1 MKNDPILGW
10 IITYNEWLNL
20 GLTKRRYEYLKNKN
34 NLKTTIPR
42 ASKGKP
48 VGIVVSSLPEK
59 YQNIIKQRMVQLQ
72 HDHQS
77 LMVDAKLQ
85 GEQLAE
91 AAVQVTANT
100 LMVNAP
106 FIVNDLRGYIAKNH
120 GQYIPHYVTH
130 YNLSKSS
137 VIGYAKL
144 CALVSWVYGIA
155 TTIRNSFS
163 DDKDYGRQMRSFK
176 ANLAEA
182 LQYIDGELEVK
193 LPISNRL
200 NEWVDMVLKR
210 LSAGEEV
217 TTVVIPKR
225 CKNTNARIIDVQQQL
240 AIEKLY
246 ADPAALSINEIY
258 NKLIEMGRLMGWWRN
273 AAGSYNPPSYETIRR
288 YIVQRKNILKLSRS
302 SLQNFVNS
310 TVPTINRKYPTQK
323 NMVWGIDGTAQNEY
337 VRHKGKVRQY
347 AYAITVYD
355 YATFRLLNTGITLG
369 PNETAEVL
377 IDALK
382 GAIREAGYK
391 PYMLQ
396 CDHGP
401 GYNGLKQWCEANG
414 IRVMAAGLGIAR
426 AKPVEL
432 LIGLKD
438 RLVDRFNASWSG
450 GNRTAR
456 GSNSQPGEQYV
467 KDGQRRA
474 RDFSVAK
481 ANIAREVM
489 EQWNHYVIETR
500 EGKPC
505 GKTPTELWNELDS
518 YTPAL
523 DNLQLAMLCGVKHT
537 VKLTI
542 DGLTVQHGGQ
552 KYLYFPP
559 LETDADLDTAYR
571 VFSEVP
577 RSGHRQGSQL
587 DIYILDYGKPA
598 PVFKGNAYYGMWQ
611 LKPRVD
617 MFATITKNT
626 TDYNKLRAFQK
637 LFIEKAKEHI
647 SQVESEAAVQPYAPV
662 LDNLKQQP
670 LTGRKR
676 VVPLLDKGALNA
688 DEIMSKSGHD
698 DLPDGLEV
706 LESELAETSQTTE
719 TSDDVRQYVNVYTG
733 EIITYKKPKKHE
745 S

>member
-1 MKNDPILGW
+1 MVHDPILGL
-10 IITYNEWLNL
+10 IITHDEWRRL
-20 GLTKRRYEYLKNKN
+20 GLTEAQYRYLK
-34 NLKTTIPR
+34 R
-42 ASKGKP
+42 KGKLKSTRACK
-48 VGIVVSSLPEK
+48 GKAAQIVVSSLPES

-77 LMVDAKLQ
+77 LNVDAKLH
-85 GEQLAE
+85 GVRLTE

-100 LMVNAP
+100 LMVNATY
-106 FIVNDLRGYIAKNH
+106 ITSELRNYITQNH

-130 YNLSKSS
+130 YKLSKSS

-144 CALVSWVYGIA
+144 CALVSWVYNIA
-155 TTIRNSFS
+155 NTIRNSFS
-163 DDKDYGRQMRSFK
+163 DKEYSRQMRSIK

-182 LQYIDGELEVK
+182 LKHLDGELEVK
-193 LPISNRL
+193 LPTSKRL
-200 NEWVDMVLKR
+200 NTWVGMVLKR
-210 LSAGEEV
+210 LAAGEEV
-217 TTVVIPKR
+217 TDIVTPKR
-225 CKNTNARIIDVQQQL
+225 HKNTNARVIDAQQQL

-246 ADPAALSINEIY
+246 SDPAALSINEIY
-258 NKLIEMGRLMGWWRN
+258 HKLIEMGRLMGWWRN
-273 AAGSYNPPSYETIRR
+273 AAGNYTPPTYETIRR
-288 YIVQRKNILKLSRS
+288 YIVRSKNILNITRS
-302 SLQNFVNS
+302 SRQNFANS
-310 TVPTINRKYPTQK
+310 IVPTINRKYPTQK

-337 VRHKGKVRQY
+337 VHHKGKVRQY

-355 YATFRLLNTGITLG
+355 YATFRLLNIGITLG

-377 IDALK
+377 IHTLQ
-382 GAIREAGYK
+382 GAIRQAGYK

-426 AKPVEL
+426 SKPIEL

-438 RLVDRFNASWSG
+438 RLVDRFNVSWSG

-467 KDGQRRA
+467 KEGQRRA
-474 RDFSVAK
+474 RDYSVAK

-500 EGKPC
+500 EGEPC
-505 GKTPTELWNELDS
+505 GKTPTELWNELQS

-523 DNLQLAMLCGVKHT
+523 DYLQLSMLCGVKHT

-542 DGLTVQHGGQ
+542 DGLRVQHGGK

-559 LETDADLDTAYR
+559 LETDYDLDIAYR
-571 VFSEVP
+571 VFAEVP
-577 RSGHRQGSQL
+577 RNGHRQGSQL

-598 PVFKGNAYYGMWQ
+598 PVFNGNTYYGMWQ
-611 LKPRVD
+611 LKPRAD
-617 MFATITKNT
+617 MFASITKNT
-626 TDYNKLRAFQK
+626 TNYNKLRAFQQ
-637 LFIEKAKEHI
+637 LFIERAKEHV
-647 SQVESEAAVQPYAPV
+647 SRVESEAAIQPYAPV
-662 LDNLKQQP
+662 LEELKQQP

-688 DEIMSKSGHD
+688 DEIMSKSGND
-698 DLPDGLEV
+698 ELPDALEV
-706 LESELAETSQTTE
+706 LESELAESSQTTE
-719 TSDDVRQYVNVYTG
+719 SGEEICRYVNVYTG
-733 EIITYKKPKKHE
+733 EIVTYIKNKKP
-745 S
+745 

>member
-1 MKNDPILGW
+1 MKYDPILGW
-10 IITYNEWLNL
+10 IITYKEWLDI
-20 GLTKRRYEYLKNKN
+20 GLTKRQHNYLKGKN
-34 NLKTTIPR
+34 YIESTR
-42 ASKGKP
+42 ACRGKQ
-48 VGIVVSSLPEK
+48 VEIIVSSLPEK
-59 YQNIIKQRMVQLQ
+59 YQNIIKQRILQLQ
-72 HDHQS
+72 HDHES
-77 LMVDAKLQ
+77 LMVDAKLHGTQ
-85 GEQLAE
+85 IAE

-106 FIVNDLRGYIAKNH
+106 YIVNDLREYIAKNH
-120 GQYIPHYVTH
+120 GQYMSHYITH
-130 YNLSKSS
+130 YNLDKSS
-137 VIGYAKL
+137 VIGYSKL
-144 CALVSWVYGIA
+144 CALASWVYRIA
-155 TTIRNSFS
+155 ATIRSNFA
-163 DDKDYGRQMRSFK
+163 DDKDYGRQIRSFK

-182 LQYIDGELEVK
+182 LQYLNGELEVK
-193 LPISNRL
+193 IPTSNRL
-200 NEWVDMVLKR
+200 NNWVDMVLKR
-210 LSAGEEV
+210 LSTGAEV
-217 TTVVIPKR
+217 TAVVIPKR
-225 CKNTNARIIDVQQQL
+225 CSNTNALVINEQQQL
-240 AIEKLY
+240 AIENLY
-246 ADPAALSINEIY
+246 AYPAALSIREIY
-258 NKLIEMGRLMGWWRN
+258 NKLIDMGRLMGWWLSTDGN
-273 AAGSYNPPSYETIRR
+273 YTPPSYETIRR
-288 YIVQRKNILKLSRS
+288 YIVKRKNILMPSRS
-302 SLQNFVNS
+302 SLQSFVNS
-310 TVPTINRKYPTQK
+310 MVPTINRKYPTQK

-337 VRHKGKVRQY
+337 VHYKGKVRQY

-355 YATFRLLNTGITLG
+355 YATFRLLNIGITLG

-377 IDALK
+377 IDTLK

-391 PYMLQ
+391 PYVLQ

-401 GYNGLKQWCEANG
+401 GYAGLKKWCEANG

-467 KDGQRRA
+467 KEGQRRA
-474 RDFSVAK
+474 RDYSIAK

-523 DNLQLAMLCGVKHT
+523 DYIQLATLCGVKHT
-537 VKLTI
+537 IKLTI

-552 KYLYFPP
+552 KYLYFPII
-559 LETDADLDTAYR
+559 ENDAQLDMAYR
-571 VFSEVP
+571 VFAEVP
-577 RSGHRQGSQL
+577 RTGHMHGSLL
-587 DIYILDYGKPA
+587 DIYILDYGRPA

-611 LKPRVD
+611 LKPLVD

-626 TDYNKLRAFQK
+626 TDYNKLKAFQK
-637 LFIEKAKEHI
+637 MFIDKAKEHI
-647 SQVESEAAVQPYAPV
+647 LQVESEAALQPYAPV
-662 LDNLKQQP
+662 LEELKKQP

-676 VVPLLDKGALNA
+676 VVPLLDKGSLNA
-688 DEIMSKSGHD
+688 DEIMSKSGHND
-698 DLPDGLEV
+698 IPDSFALLEEE
-706 LESELAETSQTTE
+706 LNDSATNIENSEE
-719 TSDDVRQYVNVYTG
+719 VRQYVNVYTG
-733 EIITYKKPKKHE
+733 EIITYKKTKKYE